1 MLYHQLMHWSLPQNC
16 LSNKCYLF
24 LFCVIPSKAL
34 GKLCDRNMHS
44 KIICDKLI
52 KMKCIPIYIHFIF
65 FNTIAF
71 YQVDLSLNILKNSI
85 ISQNFMLQIL
95 KIEPKVFWFITGDIY
110 CAVTYQQMLT
120 YCRRSHVSSVAIRS
134 L

>member
-34 GKLCDRNMHS
+34 GKLRDRNMHS

-71 YQVDLSLNILKNSI
+71 YQVDLYEFKYSKEQYYKSK
-85 ISQNFMLQIL
+85 FY
-95 KIEPKVFWFITGDIY
+95 PADFWFITGDIY